1 MIQTRRLEPLR
12 RQHHMSYQHREEVR
26 PVPREFSQR
35 SEQRANCQTQPIPLQ
50 GLHQPI
56 TAVITRGRAQ
66 ETLQCQ
72 LEAVNLAL
80 TEAVQ

>member
-1 MIQTRRLEPLR
+1 MIHTRRLEPLR
-12 RQHHMSYQHREEVR
+12 RQHHMSYQHREEER

-35 SEQRANCQTQPIPLQ
+35 SEQRAYCQPQPLPLS
-50 GLHQPI
+50 GLHQPSP
-56 TAVITRGRAQ
+56 AVITRGRAQ
-66 ETLQCQ
+66 EILQCQ

>member
-12 RQHHMSYQHREEVR
+12 RQHHMSYQHLEEVH
-26 PVPREFSQR
+26 PVPREVSQR
-35 SEQRANCQTQPIPLQ
+35 SEQRANFQTQPLPLQ

-56 TAVITRGRAQ
+56 TAVITQGREQ
-66 ETLQCQ
+66 EILQCQ

-80 TEAVQ
+80 TEAIQ